1 MEQRDKKGHRQ
12 RMRSRYIKSGFSGM
26 TLRDIAELLLFY
38 PISRRDTQPIAED
51 IQKRFRSLEAFLT
64 ADKEE
69 LLSIDGMGE
78 SAADFIDFFYEV
90 CEKCIESKDEA
101 YAEETMPELLVL
113 KKTAYE
119 YYCENSEPRLDVLFL
134 DNELN
139 YISAEAIC
147 QNFSGDYGSINTDS
161 LRQLMKKSAS
171 YIVLL
176 EYRSDG
182 GYYPNEEGIA
192 FVKLLANI
200 CKSTNV
206 TLYDYILVNSEGT
219 FSIYADYRFSDV
231 LDLRR

>member
-51 IQKRFRSLEAFLT
+51 IQKRFKSLEAFLT

-78 SAADFIDFFYEV
+78 SAADFIDFFNEV
-90 CEKCIESKDEA
+90 CEKCLADNNDVHSDE
-101 YAEETMPELLVL
+101 MPELLAL
-113 KKTAYE
+113 KKMAYE
-119 YYCENSEPRLDVLFL
+119 YYSESSRPRLDALLL
-134 DNELN
+134 DNDLN
-139 YISAEAIC
+139 FVSAEAIC
-147 QNFSGDYGSINTDS
+147 ENFSGDYSAIDTGS

-171 YIVLL
+171 HIVLL
-176 EYRSDG
+176 EYRGEDG
-182 GYYPNEEGIA
+182 YLPSKEGIA
-192 FVKLLANI
+192 FVKLLADI
-200 CKSTNV
+200 CKSTSV

-231 LDLRR
+231 LDLR